1 MRQTKTWWKWA
12 IALFSLL
19 LTVLIWRQGLQESF
33 ERPSVAPKISL
44 MQTEMAVSAS
54 SSPLPVTIK
63 ELFLGSE
70 PQEKLYEALRKI
82 PLAQLEDRQ
91 RLLLAALEMSEDE
104 QRLILKKDFEDKN
117 FEIIKSSILD
127 SQKGKELD
135 KFPEFNEIKLDP
147 LLYQISCSTLG
158 FSLEKCINQRFNSIT
173 AIKLLT
179 SQLLPFFAS
188 FLGSILL
195 LRYAFIFLRNKYIK
209 WPEIIAPNL
218 SIIDMIIL
226 ISGGF
231 VVIGEVVF
239 PALLLPI
246 TDLLFNN
253 LSSPLK
259 QSLRVFIGYCSMTIG
274 PLFIIRYQLNG
285 LATSGID
292 GGWLQW
298 KIKPIKEG
306 IFKSI
311 SGWLMIMPL
320 VLLIGWLMNEI
331 IGDQGGSNPLLELV
345 LGSDELIP
353 LLLLLITTVVLAPIF
368 EELVFRGI
376 LLPVLV
382 SKVGKISGVLLSA
395 LIFALAHLSVGE
407 LPPLFVLGVGLGLMR
422 LSSGRL
428 FTCALMHAL
437 WNGVT
442 FISLLLVA

>member
-1 MRQTKTWWKWA
+1 MRQAKTWWKWA
-12 IALFSLL
+12 LALFSLL
-19 LTVLIWRQGLQESF
+19 LTILIWWQGLQESF

-44 MQTEMAVSAS
+44 KQTEMAVSAS
-54 SSPLPVTIK
+54 SSIPEKIQNV
-63 ELFLGSE
+63 FLGQG
-70 PQEKLYEALRKI
+70 PQEKLYQALRKI
-82 PLAQLEDRQ
+82 PLEQIDDRQ
-91 RLLLAALEMSEDE
+91 RLLLAVLEESEDE
-104 QRLILKKDFEDKN
+104 QKFILNKNFKDKN
-117 FEIIKSSILD
+117 YETVRIHILD
-127 SQKGKELD
+127 KQKGKEVNQ
-135 KFPEFNEIKLDP
+135 FPEFNQIKLDP

-158 FSLEKCINQRFNSIT
+158 FSDEKCIDKKYNSI
-173 AIKLLT
+173 ASIRLLT
-179 SQLLPFFAS
+179 SQVLPLFAS

-195 LRYAFIFLRNKYIK
+195 IRYAFIFLNNKNTS
-209 WPEIIAPNL
+209 WPEIIAPPL
-218 SIIDMIIL
+218 SFLDMILL

-239 PALLLPI
+239 PALVIPI

-274 PLFIIRYQLNG
+274 PLFIIRYQLMG
-285 LATSGID
+285 LVPTGID

-298 KIKPIKEG
+298 KIKPIKQG
-306 IFKSI
+306 LFKSI

-320 VLLIGWLMNEI
+320 VLFIGWLMNEI

-345 LGSDELIP
+345 LSSDEIFP
-353 LLLLLITTVVLAPIF
+353 LFLLLITTVVLAPVF

-407 LPPLFVLGVGLGLMR
+407 LPPLFVLGIGLGLMR

-428 FTCALMHAL
+428 FPCALMHSL

>member
-1 MRQTKTWWKWA
+1 M
-12 IALFSLL
+12 ALFSLL
-19 LTVLIWRQGLQESF
+19 LTILIWWQGLQESF

-54 SSPLPVTIK
+54 SSIPEKIQYV
-63 ELFLGSE
+63 FLGSE
-70 PQEKLYEALRKI
+70 PQEKLYQALREI
-82 PLAQLEDRQ
+82 PLEQLEDRQ
-91 RLLLAALEMSEDE
+91 RLLLAVLEESKDE
-104 QRLILKKDFEDKN
+104 QKLILKENFKDKN
-117 FEIIKSSILD
+117 FEMVRSYILD
-127 SQKGKELD
+127 RQERKELD

-158 FSLEKCINQRFNSIT
+158 YSNEKCIDQKYNSLT
-173 AIKLLT
+173 AIRLLT
-179 SQLLPFFAS
+179 SQFLPFFAS
-188 FLGSILL
+188 FIGTILL
-195 LRYAFIFLRNKYIK
+195 IRYAFIFLRNKNTP
-209 WPEIIAPNL
+209 WPEIIAPPL
-218 SIIDMIIL
+218 SFIDMILL

-239 PALLLPI
+239 PALVIPI

-274 PLFIIRYQLNG
+274 PLFIIRYQLMG
-285 LATSGID
+285 LVPSGIN

-298 KIKPIKEG
+298 KIKPIKDG
-306 IFKSI
+306 FLKSI

-345 LGSDELIP
+345 LGSNEFFP
-353 LLLLLITTVVLAPIF
+353 LFLLFITTVVLAPVF

-407 LPPLFVLGVGLGLMR
+407 LPPLFVLGIGLGLMR

-428 FTCALMHAL
+428 FPCALMHSL

>member
-1 MRQTKTWWKWA
+1 MRQAKTGWKWA
-12 IALFSLL
+12 MALFSLL
-19 LTVLIWRQGLQESF
+19 LTILIWRQGLQESF
-33 ERPSVAPKISL
+33 DRPSVAPKISL

-54 SSPLPVTIK
+54 SSIPGTIQDV
-63 ELFLGSE
+63 FLGSE
-70 PQEKLYEALRKI
+70 PKQKLYSALSEI
-82 PLAQLEDRQ
+82 PLEQIEDRQ
-91 RLLLAALEMSEDE
+91 RLLLAALEESEDE
-104 QRLILKKDFEDKN
+104 QKLILKKNFKDEN
-117 FEIIKSSILD
+117 FEMVRGYILD
-127 SQKGKELD
+127 RQKGKELI
-135 KFPEFNEIKLDP
+135 KFADFNEIKLDP
-147 LLYQISCSTLG
+147 FLYQISCSNLG
-158 FSLEKCINQRFNSIT
+158 FTDEECINQKYNSSI
-173 AIKLLT
+173 ALRLLT

-188 FLGSILL
+188 FIGSILL
-195 LRYAFIFLRNKYIK
+195 IRFALIFLRKKNTP
-209 WPEIIAPNL
+209 WPEMVAPPL
-218 SIIDMIIL
+218 SLIDMVLL

-239 PALLLPI
+239 PALTIPI

-259 QSLRVFIGYCSMTIG
+259 EALRVFIGYCSMTIA
-274 PLFIIRYQLNG
+274 PLFIIRYQLMG
-285 LATSGID
+285 LVSSGID

-306 IFKSI
+306 LFKSI

-320 VLLIGWLMNEI
+320 VLFIGWLMNEI

-345 LGSDELIP
+345 LGSDEVIP
-353 LLLLLITTVVLAPIF
+353 LFLLLITTVVLAPVF

-395 LIFALAHLSVGE
+395 LVFALAHLSVGE
-407 LPPLFVLGVGLGLMR
+407 LPPLFVLGIGLGLMR

-428 FTCALMHAL
+428 FPCALMHSL

>member
-1 MRQTKTWWKWA
+1 MRQPKTGWKWA

-54 SSPLPVTIK
+54 SSIPETIK
-63 ELFLGSE
+63 DVFLGSE
-70 PQEKLYEALRKI
+70 PKEKLYQALKKI

-91 RLLLAALEMSEDE
+91 RLLLAVLEESDDE
-104 QRLILKKDFEDKN
+104 QKIILKNDFKDQN
-117 FEIIKSSILD
+117 FETVRINILD
-127 SQKGKELD
+127 RQKGKAINE
-135 KFPEFNEIKLDP
+135 FPDITKIKLDP
-147 LLYQISCSTLG
+147 FLYQISCSSLG
-158 FSLEKCINQRFNSIT
+158 FTDEKCINRKYNSYS
-173 AIKLLT
+173 ALRLLT

-195 LRYAFIFLRNKYIK
+195 LRYAFLFLRKKNKP
-209 WPEIIAPNL
+209 WPEMIAPPL
-218 SIIDMIIL
+218 SLIDMVLL

-239 PALLLPI
+239 PALIIPV

-253 LSSPLK
+253 LASPLK
-259 QSLRVFIGYCSMTIG
+259 QSLRVLIAYCSMTIG
-274 PLFIIRYQLNG
+274 PLFIIRYQLMG
-285 LATSGID
+285 LVSSGVE

-306 IFKSI
+306 FLKSI
-311 SGWLMIMPL
+311 SGWLMVMPL
-320 VLLIGWLMNEI
+320 VLVIGWLMNEI

-345 LGSDELIP
+345 LGSNEFIP
-353 LLLLLITTVVLAPIF
+353 LFLLFITTVVLAPLF

-407 LPPLFVLGVGLGLMR
+407 LPPLFVLGIGLGLMR

-428 FTCALMHAL
+428 FPCALMHSF

>member
-1 MRQTKTWWKWA
+1 MRQAKTGWKWA

-33 ERPSVAPKISL
+33 DRPSVAPKISL

-54 SSPLPVTIK
+54 SSIPEKIQDV
-63 ELFLGSE
+63 FLGSE
-70 PQEKLYEALRKI
+70 PQEKLYQALKKI
-82 PLAQLEDRQ
+82 PLEQLEDRQ
-91 RLLLAALEMSEDE
+91 RLLIAVLEGSEDK
-104 QRLILKKDFEDKN
+104 QKLFLKKNFKDKN
-117 FEIIKSSILD
+117 FETVRSYILD
-127 SQKGKELD
+127 RQKGKVLNE
-135 KFPEFNEIKLDP
+135 FPDINEIKLDP
-147 LLYQISCSTLG
+147 LLYQVSCSNLG
-158 FSLEKCINQRFNSIT
+158 FKDEKCVNQKYNFHSALR
-173 AIKLLT
+173 LLT
-179 SQLLPFFAS
+179 SQLLPFFSS
-188 FLGSILL
+188 FLGFILL
-195 LRYAFIFLRNKYIK
+195 IRYAFIFLRNKNTP
-209 WPEIIAPNL
+209 WPEMISPPL
-218 SIIDMIIL
+218 SLIDMVLL

-239 PALLLPI
+239 PALIIPI

-259 QSLRVFIGYCSMTIG
+259 ESLRVFIGYCSMTIG
-274 PLFIIRYQLNG
+274 PLFIIRYQLMG
-285 LATSGID
+285 IASSGID

-306 IFKSI
+306 LLKSI
-311 SGWLMIMPL
+311 SGWLMVMPL
-320 VLLIGWLMNEI
+320 VLFIGWLMNEI

-353 LLLLLITTVVLAPIF
+353 LFLLLITTVVLAPVF

-382 SKVGKISGVLLSA
+382 SKVGKTSGVLLSA

-428 FTCALMHAL
+428 FPCALMHSL

>member
-1 MRQTKTWWKWA
+1 MRQAKTGWKWA
-12 IALFSLL
+12 IALFSLI

-54 SSPLPVTIK
+54 SSLPDTIQDV
-63 ELFLGSE
+63 FLGSE
-70 PQEKLYEALRKI
+70 PQKKLYQALSDI
-82 PLAQLEDRQ
+82 PLEQIDDRQ
-91 RLLLAALEMSEDE
+91 RLLLALLEESENE
-104 QRLILKKDFEDKN
+104 QKLILKNGFDDKN
-117 FEIIKSSILD
+117 FESVRSYILNTK
-127 SQKGKELD
+127 KGKELD
-135 KFPEFNEIKLDP
+135 NFPDFDENQLDP

-158 FSLEKCINQRFNSIT
+158 FADHKCINQKYNSI
-173 AIKLLT
+173 AAVRLLT

-188 FLGSILL
+188 FIGCILL
-195 LRYAFIFLRNKYIK
+195 IRYASIFLRKKNTP
-209 WPEIIAPNL
+209 WPEIIAPPL
-218 SIIDMIIL
+218 SLIDMVL
-226 ISGGF
+226 LVSGGF

-239 PALLLPI
+239 PALIIPI
-246 TDLLFNN
+246 IDFLFNN

-259 QSLRVFIGYCSMTIG
+259 ESLRVLIGYCSMTIG
-274 PLFIIRYQLNG
+274 PLFIIRYQLMG
-285 LATSGID
+285 LVSSGID

-306 IFKSI
+306 LLKSI
-311 SGWLMIMPL
+311 SGWLMVMPL
-320 VLLIGWLMNEI
+320 VLLIGWVMNVI
-331 IGDQGGSNPLLELV
+331 FGDQGGSNPLLELV
-345 LGSDELIP
+345 LGSDEFIP
-353 LLLLLITTVVLAPIF
+353 LFLLLITTVVLAPVF

-407 LPPLFVLGVGLGLMR
+407 LPPLFVLGIGLGLMR

-428 FTCALMHAL
+428 FPCALMHSL

>member
-1 MRQTKTWWKWA
+1 MRQSKTWWKLA
-12 IALFSLL
+12 LALFSLL

-54 SSPLPVTIK
+54 SSIPEKIQDV
-63 ELFLGSE
+63 FLGSE
-70 PQEKLYEALRKI
+70 PQEKLYQALKKI
-82 PLAQLEDRQ
+82 PLEQLEDRQ
-91 RLLLAALEMSEDE
+91 RLLLGVLEESKDE
-104 QRLILKKDFEDKN
+104 QKSILKKNFKDKN
-117 FEIIKSSILD
+117 YEMVRSSVLD
-127 SQKGKELD
+127 TQKGKEQN
-135 KFPEFNEIKLDP
+135 KFYEFNEIRLDP
-147 LLYQISCSTLG
+147 LLYQISCSNLG
-158 FSLEKCINQRFNSIT
+158 FSNEKCIDKKYNSIT
-173 AIKLLT
+173 ALRLLS
-179 SQLLPFFAS
+179 SQLLPFLAS
-188 FLGSILL
+188 FIGCILL
-195 LRYAFIFLRNKYIK
+195 IRYAFIFLRNKNTE
-209 WPEIIAPNL
+209 WPEIIAPPL
-218 SIIDMIIL
+218 SLIDMVLL

-231 VVIGEVVF
+231 VIIGEVVL
-239 PALLLPI
+239 PALTIPV

-259 QSLRVFIGYCSMTIG
+259 QSIRVFIGYCSMTIG
-274 PLFIIRYQLNG
+274 PLFIIRYQLMG
-285 LATSGID
+285 LVPSGVD

-306 IFKSI
+306 ILKSI

-345 LGSDELIP
+345 LGSDEFIP
-353 LLLLLITTVVLAPIF
+353 LFLLLITTVVLAPVF

-382 SKVGKISGVLLSA
+382 SKVGKISGVILSA

-428 FTCALMHAL
+428 FPCALMHSL

-442 FISLLLVA
+442 FLSLLLVA

>member
-1 MRQTKTWWKWA
+1 MRQAKTGWKWA

-54 SSPLPVTIK
+54 SYIPEKIQDV
-63 ELFLGSE
+63 FLGSE
-70 PQEKLYEALRKI
+70 PQEKLYQDLNKI
-82 PLAQLEDRQ
+82 PLEQLEDRQ
-91 RLLLAALEMSEDE
+91 RLLLAVLAGSEDE
-104 QRLILKKDFEDKN
+104 QKLFLKKNFRDKN
-117 FEIIKSSILD
+117 FETIRTYILD
-127 SQKGKELD
+127 MQKGKELSE
-135 KFPEFNEIKLDP
+135 FPGIDEIDLDP
-147 LLYQISCSTLG
+147 FLYQISCSNLG
-158 FSLEKCINQRFNSIT
+158 FTDEKCINQKYNSHS

-188 FLGSILL
+188 FLGSIILI
-195 LRYAFIFLRNKYIK
+195 RYAFIFLRKKNTP
-209 WPEIIAPNL
+209 WPEMIAPPL
-218 SIIDMIIL
+218 SLIDMVLL

-239 PALLLPI
+239 PALIIPI

-259 QSLRVFIGYCSMTIG
+259 ESIRVFIGYSSMTIA
-274 PLFIIRYQLNG
+274 PLFIIRNQLTG
-285 LATSGID
+285 LACSGID

-306 IFKSI
+306 LLKSI

-320 VLLIGWLMNEI
+320 VLLTGWLMNEI

-345 LGSDELIP
+345 LGSDKFIP
-353 LLLLLITTVVLAPIF
+353 LFLLLITTVVLAPVF

-407 LPPLFVLGVGLGLMR
+407 LPPLFVLGIGLGLMR

-428 FTCALMHAL
+428 FPCALMHSL

>member
-1 MRQTKTWWKWA
+1 MRQAKTGWKWA

-54 SSPLPVTIK
+54 SSIPETIQDV
-63 ELFLGSE
+63 FLGSK
-70 PQEKLYEALRKI
+70 PQEKLYQALKKI
-82 PLAQLEDRQ
+82 PLEQLEDRQ
-91 RLLLAALEMSEDE
+91 RLLLAVLEESEDD
-104 QRLILKKDFEDKN
+104 QKLILKNDFKDKN
-117 FEIIKSSILD
+117 FEEVGSYLLAR
-127 SQKGKELD
+127 QKGKEVD
-135 KFPEFNEIKLDP
+135 EFTDFNKIKLDP
-147 LLYQISCSTLG
+147 FLYQISCSKLG
-158 FSLEKCINQRFNSIT
+158 FTDEQCINKKYNYNI
-173 AIKLLT
+173 AIKLLA

-188 FLGSILL
+188 FIGSILL
-195 LRYAFIFLRNKYIK
+195 IRYSFIFLRKKNIP
-209 WPEIIAPNL
+209 WPEMIAPPL
-218 SIIDMIIL
+218 SLIDMVLL

-231 VVIGEVVF
+231 VVIGEVLF
-239 PALLLPI
+239 PALIIPI

-253 LSSPLK
+253 LASPLK
-259 QSLRVFIGYCSMTIG
+259 ESLRVFIGYSSMTIA
-274 PLFIIRYQLNG
+274 PLFIIRYQLMG
-285 LATSGID
+285 LVPSGID

-298 KIKPIKEG
+298 KIKPVKQG
-306 IFKSI
+306 LLKAI
-311 SGWLMIMPL
+311 SGWLMVMPL

-331 IGDQGGSNPLLELV
+331 FGDQGGSNPLLELV
-345 LGSDELIP
+345 LGSDEFIP
-353 LLLLLITTVVLAPIF
+353 LFFLLITTVVLAPVF

-407 LPPLFVLGVGLGLMR
+407 LPPLFVLGIGLGLMR

-428 FTCALMHAL
+428 FPCALMHSL

-442 FISLLLVA
+442 FISLILVT

>member
-1 MRQTKTWWKWA
+1 MRQATTGWKWA
-12 IALFSLL
+12 VALFSLI

-33 ERPSVAPKISL
+33 ERPSVAPRISL

-54 SSPLPVTIK
+54 SSLPESLKNV
-63 ELFLGSE
+63 FLGSE
-70 PQEKLYEALRKI
+70 PQDKLYQSLKNISDEQI
-82 PLAQLEDRQ
+82 EDRQ
-91 RLLLAALEMSEDE
+91 RLLLAVLEESDDKKKI
-104 QRLILKKDFEDKN
+104 ILRKNFKDKN
-117 FEIIKSSILD
+117 FEIIRRHILD
-127 SQKGKELD
+127 SAKSNELEE
-135 KFPEFNEIKLDP
+135 FPEFNEIKLDP
-147 LLYQISCSTLG
+147 LLYQISCSSFG
-158 FSLEKCINQRFNSIT
+158 FADEKCIDKRYNKIATIR
-173 AIKLLT
+173 LLS
-179 SQLLPFFAS
+179 SQLLPLFAS
-188 FLGSILL
+188 LAGSILL
-195 LRYAFIFLRNKYIK
+195 IRYSLIFIRKKNVK
-209 WPEIIAPNL
+209 WPEISSPPL
-218 SIIDMIIL
+218 SVIDMVIL

-231 VVIGEVVF
+231 VVIGEVFF
-239 PALLLPI
+239 PALIIPI

-253 LSSPLK
+253 LTSPLK
-259 QSLRVFIGYCSMTIG
+259 ESLRVFIGYSSMTIA
-274 PLFIIRYQLNG
+274 PLLIIRYQLKG
-285 LATSGID
+285 LVSSGIE

-345 LGSDELIP
+345 LNSDELIP
-353 LLLLLITTVVLAPIF
+353 LLFLLVTTVVLAPVF
-368 EELVFRGI
+368 EELVFRGV

-407 LPPLFVLGVGLGLMR
+407 LPPLFVLGIGLGLMR

-428 FTCALMHAL
+428 FPCALMHSL

-442 FISLLLVA
+442 FASLLLVA

>member
-1 MRQTKTWWKWA
+1 MRQAKTGWKWA

-19 LTVLIWRQGLQESF
+19 LTVLIWQQGLQESF

-54 SSPLPVTIK
+54 SSLPETIQ
-63 ELFLGSE
+63 EVFLGSE
-70 PQEKLYEALRKI
+70 PQKKLYQALSDI
-82 PLAQLEDRQ
+82 PLEQIEDRE
-91 RLLLAALEMSEDE
+91 RLLLAILEESKNE
-104 QRLILKKDFEDKN
+104 QKFILKKSFNDKN
-117 FEIIKSSILD
+117 FETVKGYILD
-127 SQKGKELD
+127 KQKGKELD
-135 KFPEFNEIKLDP
+135 KFPDSDEIELDP

-158 FSLEKCINQRFNSIT
+158 FTDEKCINQKYNSQT
-173 AIKLLT
+173 AIRLLT
-179 SQLLPFFAS
+179 SQILPFFAS
-188 FLGSILL
+188 VVGSILL
-195 LRYAFIFLRNKYIK
+195 IRYAFIFLRKKNDL
-209 WPEIIAPNL
+209 WPEMISPPL
-218 SIIDMIIL
+218 SLIDMVLL

-239 PALLLPI
+239 PALIIPI
-246 TDLLFNN
+246 TDLLLNN

-259 QSLRVFIGYCSMTIG
+259 ESLRVFIGYCSMTIA
-274 PLFIIRYQLNG
+274 PLFIIRYQLMG
-285 LATSGID
+285 LVSSGID

-298 KIKPIKEG
+298 KIRPIKEG
-306 IFKSI
+306 LVKSI
-311 SGWLMIMPL
+311 IGWLMIMPL

-345 LGSDELIP
+345 LGSDEFIP
-353 LLLLLITTVVLAPIF
+353 LCLLLITTVVLAPVF

-382 SKVGKISGVLLSA
+382 SKVGKASGVLLSA

-407 LPPLFVLGVGLGLMR
+407 LPPLFVLGIGLGLMR

-428 FTCALMHAL
+428 FPCALMHSL

>member
-1 MRQTKTWWKWA
+1 M
-12 IALFSLL
+12 ALFSLL

-33 ERPSVAPKISL
+33 DRPSVAPKISL
-44 MQTEMAVSAS
+44 IQTEMAVSAS
-54 SSPLPVTIK
+54 SSLPERIQGV
-63 ELFLGSE
+63 FLGPD
-70 PQEKLYEALRKI
+70 PQNKLYQSLSKI
-82 PLAQLEDRQ
+82 PLELIEDRQ
-91 RLLLAALEMSEDE
+91 RLMLAALEESEDK
-104 QRLILKKDFEDKN
+104 QKLILKKNFKDKDFEKIRSYILN
-117 FEIIKSSILD
+117 NKKGEELIKYSDLEETKVD
-127 SQKGKELD
+127 Q
-135 KFPEFNEIKLDP
+135 F
-147 LLYQISCSTLG
+147 LYQISCSSLG
-158 FSLEKCINQRFNSIT
+158 FADEKCINKKYNYYT
-173 AIKLLT
+173 AIRLLT

-188 FLGSILL
+188 FTGIILL
-195 LRYAFIFLRNKYIK
+195 IRYAFIFLRKKNTP
-209 WPEIIAPNL
+209 WPEMIAPPL
-218 SIIDMIIL
+218 SLIDMVLL

-239 PALLLPI
+239 PALILPI
-246 TDLLFNN
+246 IDVLFNN
-253 LSSPLK
+253 LTSPLK
-259 QSLRVFIGYCSMTIG
+259 DSLRVFVGYCSMTIG
-274 PLFIIRYQLNG
+274 PLLIIRYQLMG
-285 LATSGID
+285 LVSSGID

-306 IFKSI
+306 LIKSI

-320 VLLIGWLMNEI
+320 VLFIGWLMNEI

-353 LLLLLITTVVLAPIF
+353 LFLLLITTVFLAPVF

-395 LIFALAHLSVGE
+395 SIFALAHLSVGE
-407 LPPLFVLGVGLGLMR
+407 LPPLFVLGIGLGLMR

-428 FTCALMHAL
+428 FPCALMHSL

>member
-1 MRQTKTWWKWA
+1 MRQAKTGWKWV

-33 ERPSVAPKISL
+33 DRPSVAPKISL

-54 SSPLPVTIK
+54 SSIPETTQD
-63 ELFLGSE
+63 LFLGSE
-70 PQEKLYEALRKI
+70 PKERLYQAIKKI
-82 PLAQLEDRQ
+82 PLEQLEERQ
-91 RLLLAALEMSEDE
+91 RLLLAVLEESEDKE
-104 QRLILKKDFEDKN
+104 KLILKKDFKN
-117 FEIIKSSILD
+117 KNYELVRSFILNRKN
-127 SQKGKELD
+127 SKELNEY
-135 KFPEFNEIKLDP
+135 PEINEIKLDP
-147 LLYQISCSTLG
+147 FLYQISCSNLG
-158 FSLEKCINQRFNSIT
+158 FSDEKCINQKYNAQS
-173 AIKLLT
+173 AIRLLT
-179 SQLLPFFAS
+179 SQLLPFFSS
-188 FLGSILL
+188 FVGCILL
-195 LRYAFIFLRNKYIK
+195 IRYASIFLRKKNTP
-209 WPEIIAPNL
+209 WPEMKAPPL
-218 SIIDMIIL
+218 SLIDMVLL

-239 PALLLPI
+239 PALIIPI

-259 QSLRVFIGYCSMTIG
+259 ESLRVFIGYSSMTIA
-274 PLFIIRYQLNG
+274 PLFIIRYQLKG
-285 LATSGID
+285 LVSSGID

-306 IFKSI
+306 LFKAI
-311 SGWLMIMPL
+311 SGWLMVMPL

-331 IGDQGGSNPLLELV
+331 FGDQGGSNPLLELV
-345 LGSDELIP
+345 LGSDEFIP
-353 LLLLLITTVVLAPIF
+353 LFLLLITTVVLAPVF

-407 LPPLFVLGVGLGLMR
+407 LPPLFVLGIGLGLMR

-428 FTCALMHAL
+428 FPCALMHSL